1 MPMATYD
8 DEQEMLEVLDAMEHA
23 TSEEWFEAI
32 EDAIREGE
40 AELTMR
46 VLKRGIADGV
56 DPWEVA
62 QGPLVDSMSAVGKD
76 FKAGDFYIPDVLMSA
91 RALQA
96 ALFVLRDYAPDV
108 TASHIGGQ
116 VDDGTNLVVLI
127 GTVAGDLHDIGKNIA
142 SVMFE
147 LNGYQVIDLGIDVV
161 PAVFVDAVRRY
172 HPDVVGLSALLTTTI
187 GEMRNTIVAL
197 EEAGLRKDVKVYVSG
212 TPITQ
217 EFSDEIG
224 ADHFCADVRDSLD
237 YLAHILQHHHGSQH
251 SSMAVS
257 GHPAGPHEPA

>member
-1 MPMATYD
+1 MTLYD
-8 DEQEMLEVLDAMEHA
+8 DEQEMFEALDAMEHA

-46 VLKRGIADGV
+46 VLKKAIADGV
-56 DPWEVA
+56 DPWEIA
-62 QGPLVDSMSAVGKD
+62 QIPLVESMSAVGKD
-76 FKAGDFYIPDVLMSA
+76 FKAGDFYIPDVLMSS

-96 ALFVLRDYAPDV
+96 ALFVLRDHAPDV
-108 TASHIGGQ
+108 TAAHIGGQ
-116 VDDGTNLVVLI
+116 GDGDANLVVLI

-147 LNGYQVIDLGIDVV
+147 LTGYEVIDLGIDVA
-161 PAVFVDAVRRY
+161 PAVFVDAVRKY
-172 HPDVVGLSALLTTTI
+172 HPDVIGLSALLTTTI
-187 GEMRNTIVAL
+187 GEMRNTIAAL
-197 EEAGLRKDVKVYVSG
+197 EEVGLRKDVKVYVSG

-237 YLAHILQHHHGSQH
+237 YLAHILQDQH
-251 SSMAVS
+251 
-257 GHPAGPHEPA
+257 E